1 MFSFFKRSKSKNDEK
16 QSEKQSKKQKKGKK
30 VVATVNELDG
40 QMENSTVMP
49 PNEPSTSAGPPSI
62 TLNAAIA
69 IAEGSGDENSACSS
83 NLVLRSTPELTQIH
97 FPPIHPLQSSSVSS
111 ISTTEVALAA
121 ADDETKE
128 KQFDLNINLTTENNT
143 LHSAALNSQHDTTNG
158 SSFSN
163 SSVMAKGKYKRNNKN
178 NNKIKNNSNSSANIK
193 NNNKTDCNPND
204 EKLIKTNSNSN
215 ENEKNS
221 NSIKLVKFNLIESD
235 EVKTVEENAN
245 VQKSIDNE
253 VKVEVKTLV
262 DQNLVDLVCGLN
274 LSENGEDKNKI
285 TRSNAAAAVKDD
297 EQRVKSED
305 DTEANLIF
313 AVNAMRDSEVEFE
326 RNEADPRNVAVIA
339 TVFSPPAA
347 KFNNDFINE
356 LLKHAETTNDN
367 VLVNSPILKAAFIT
381 TPPPPAACYEK
392 SVANAKFYDSGD
404 FANTTTPTATAATDG
419 DGQHKNKSIIS
430 SESKV
435 TPSNTSDKRDKGNN
449 KNNNELL
456 NKSYFKY
463 RNEMGQNQSVKPK
476 PNNINNV
483 PKNSNNK
490 TLNPAYGNNNSS
502 DDIFYEARN
511 NEIDFIIDS
520 ITTQAIDASDS
531 KGAYEPVSS
540 NEDFEVIYG
549 IGSEVPSVSVLDESI
564 SFENNTETSQEP
576 SKAQLIDTKS
586 YTICENAFKGN
597 ESKAIA
603 VNPADEKEVKFISLR
618 KTSNAGQVATAEI
631 DGKSLTDKSGLG
643 KQTAIPAGGDE
654 SVTLPD
660 VVESRCIIV
669 LDQQVLDKGK
679 SPLAGNGPV
688 VVDKDKDVK
697 DK

>member
-16 QSEKQSKKQKKGKK
+16 QSKKQKKGKK
-30 VVATVNELDG
+30 EVATVNELDG
-40 QMENSTVMP
+40 QQENSTVMP
-49 PNEPSTSAGPPSI
+49 PNEPSISVGPPCI
-62 TLNAAIA
+62 TLNEAIA
-69 IAEGSGDENSACSS
+69 NVEGGGDENSACSS
-83 NLVLRSTPELTQIH
+83 NLVLRSTPESTQIH
-97 FPPIHPLQSSSVSS
+97 FPPIHVLQSSSASS
-111 ISTTEVALAA
+111 ISTFEVALAA

-143 LHSAALNSQHDTTNG
+143 LQSAASNSQHDTTND
-158 SSFSN
+158 N

-193 NNNKTDCNPND
+193 NNIINNKTDCNPND
-204 EKLIKTNSNSN
+204 EKLITTNSNSN

-235 EVKTVEENAN
+235 EVKIVKENAN
-245 VQKSIDNE
+245 VQKAKDNE
-253 VKVEVKTLV
+253 VKVEVNTLV

-285 TRSNAAAAVKDD
+285 TKSISNAAAAVKDD
-297 EQRVKSED
+297 QQRGQYED

-313 AVNAMRDSEVEFE
+313 AVNAMRDSEVEFD

-356 LLKHAETTNDN
+356 LLKHAETKNEN
-367 VLVNSPILKAAFIT
+367 VLVNSPILKAAYIT
-381 TPPPPAACYEK
+381 TSPPPAACYEK

-404 FANTTTPTATAATDG
+404 FANTTTPTATADTDG

-490 TLNPAYGNNNSS
+490 SLNPAYGNNNSS

-520 ITTQAIDASDS
+520 ITTQALDSSDS
-531 KGAYEPVSS
+531 KGAISS

-549 IGSEVPSVSVLDESI
+549 IGSEVPSDSVLDESI

-576 SKAQLIDTKS
+576 NKAQLIDTKS

-618 KTSNAGQVATAEI
+618 KTSNAGQVATTEI
-631 DGKSLTDKSGLG
+631 DGKSLTDKSALG